1 MLSRLVS
8 ATHVARFTGVN
19 PLFRPVFSSVF
30 GFLELMTS
38 SNTLKKLVSIG
49 AAMLL
54 AVGGSLVAAEPAHA
68 QIATSAP
75 TIAGS
80 PFVSSVLTATAGRW
94 ATGTATGKWYLCA
107 GGVSDLSASAIPT
120 GCSPMETSSSDAT
133 PITTS
138 NLTVSPIVYCGS
150 TCTQMGTNPVGS
162 KLRWIE
168 TNGSDISA
176 SAAVL
181 IRNGID
187 LSLVAPA
194 AGDTSAVLN
203 VSGTCTFANP
213 TLGAFTDWT
222 LAVAGSSRAIT
233 SVATASNKVTLN
245 FATALTA
252 GQSISVNYAF
262 ASDPLIVCSALYA
275 ISSFSAPK
283 TGTVP
288 GGNLYTVTFN
298 PNGGTLTSGSLT
310 VTQSSS
316 GNVVSVPRLSKADCT
331 QGPWSNSLA
340 ANTAI
345 FTPVSSL
352 TISASW
358 VCANS
363 VTDAVTTVTEAAKP
377 LPVWAAP
384 ILKQI
389 PTLSKTLNTD
399 GGKVSL
405 TDGDF
410 STLKTVTVGG
420 KEVAFSTDAKGNVNI
435 PIPAG
440 AAGTTADLV
449 VTFTGGKMV
458 IQDGIKYVAPTD
470 VAKVAEAGVAGFKA
484 NSSKVS
490 GALAASI
497 LYAAQIDH
505 KANAIACSGYA
516 ASKAQVALA
525 TARAQAAC
533 DYATGAYSN
542 LTKSTVAVIVNKA
555 KAKSASVGIKVYH

>member
-1 MLSRLVS
+1 
-8 ATHVARFTGVN
+8 
-19 PLFRPVFSSVF
+19 
-30 GFLELMTS
+30 MTS
-38 SNTLKKLVSIG
+38 SNTLKKLVSFG

-54 AVGGSLVAAEPAHA
+54 AVGGSLVAAEPA
-68 QIATSAP
+68 
-75 TIAGS
+75 
-80 PFVSSVLTATAGRW
+80 
-94 ATGTATGKWYLCA
+94 
-107 GGVSDLSASAIPT
+107 
-120 GCSPMETSSSDAT
+120 
-133 PITTS
+133 
-138 NLTVSPIVYCGS
+138 
-150 TCTQMGTNPVGS
+150 
-162 KLRWIE
+162 
-168 TNGSDISA
+168 
-176 SAAVL
+176 SAAVP
-181 IRNGID
+181 
-187 LSLVAPA
+187 VPM
-194 AGDTSAVLN
+194 
-203 VSGTCTFANP
+203 
-213 TLGAFTDWT
+213 
-222 LAVAGSSRAIT
+222 AVAGGPYFYGASWEPAFTIVLKTGAWDNGNGATVTHTWYRCNASSNTPASDSGCT
-233 SVATASNKVTLN
+233 SLTSTAVS
-245 FATALTA
+245 A
-252 GQSISVNYAF
+252 GQSTYTTQNPDIDKWIEVVVQLTNADGPSTPVVVISN
-262 ASDPLIVCSALYA
+262 SAVAAL
-275 ISSFSAPK
+275 P
-283 TGTVP
+283 V
-288 GGNLYTVTFN
+288 VTLDA
-298 PNGGTLTSGSLT
+298 NGGTAGTTTSLT
-310 VTQSSS
+310 GRNLTLPAQFVTASGTYPTRSGCNFSGWSTTTSPANIVQNQNYAPSSS
-316 GNVVSVPRLSKADCT
+316 ITLKAMWAGANCGPVAPLVV
-331 QGPWSNSLA
+331 
-340 ANTAI
+340 
-345 FTPVSSL
+345 TPVAATPVAES
-352 TISASW
+352 
-358 VCANS
+358 
-363 VTDAVTTVTEAAKP
+363 AKP

-410 STLKTVTVGG
+410 SSLKTVTVGG

>member
-1 MLSRLVS
+1 
-8 ATHVARFTGVN
+8 
-19 PLFRPVFSSVF
+19 
-30 GFLELMTS
+30 MTS

-54 AVGGSLVAAEPAHA
+54 AVGGSLVAAEPALA
-68 QIATSAP
+68 APAVDNTQIPQFYGASS
-75 TIAGS
+75 IAGEAQEFQSGLWSDS
-80 PFVSSVLTATAGRW
+80 PTAYVFDLYKCAANNTAIGSCTYVSTANRTTQGSVFFTPTASEAGFYL
-94 ATGTATGKWYLCA
+94 AVIMTVTSTGGT
-107 GGVSDLSASAIPT
+107 
-120 GCSPMETSSSDAT
+120 
-133 PITTS
+133 
-138 NLTVSPIVYCGS
+138 TVSPAYRNNNVIIVPKVVTFDANG
-150 TCTQMGTNPVGS
+150 GTAG
-162 KLRWIE
+162 
-168 TNGSDISA
+168 TTT
-176 SAAVL
+176 
-181 IRNGID
+181 
-187 LSLVAPA
+187 SLTGPSVTLPRSGVTA
-194 AGDTSAVLN
+194 AGTFPTRVGCFMSGWSTTTSP
-203 VSGTCTFANP
+203 ANIINNQNYFP
-213 TLGAFTDWT
+213 
-222 LAVAGSSRAIT
+222 
-233 SVATASNKVTLN
+233 SVDVT
-245 FATALTA
+245 
-252 GQSISVNYAF
+252 
-262 ASDPLIVCSALYA
+262 LYA
-275 ISSFSAPK
+275 IWAGLNCGPVAP
-283 TGTVP
+283 
-288 GGNLYTVTFN
+288 
-298 PNGGTLTSGSLT
+298 LT
-310 VTQSSS
+310 VTP
-316 GNVVSVPRLSKADCT
+316 V
-331 QGPWSNSLA
+331 A
-340 ANTAI
+340 A
-345 FTPVSSL
+345 TPVAES
-352 TISASW
+352 
-358 VCANS
+358 
-363 VTDAVTTVTEAAKP
+363 AKP

-420 KEVAFSTDAKGNVNI
+420 KEVTFSTDAKGNVNI

-458 IQDGIKYVAPTD
+458 IQDGIKYVSPTD

-505 KANAIACSGYA
+505 KATAIACSGYA

-555 KAKSASVGIKVYH
+555 KAKSAAVGIKVYH

>member
-1 MLSRLVS
+1 
-8 ATHVARFTGVN
+8 
-19 PLFRPVFSSVF
+19 
-30 GFLELMTS
+30 MTS

-68 QIATSAP
+68 GTAITASPVLETGVPGAHIQAGMMNLNFSVPGCTLSGTP
-75 TIAGS
+75 LLSEFSLTNVGGTQTIQSVSRGGFLS
-80 PFVSSVLTATAGRW
+80 VTLSSVLLGGEQLTLTYTPGTLGCGGSNTLGTVTFTDTAPAAPSFSGTQSINPEGATVTASP
-94 ATGTATGKWYLCA
+94 ATVTSGTATKYWYVCESVKSA
-107 GGVSDLSASAIPT
+107 ASATMT
-120 GCSPMETSSSDAT
+120 GAPIDAISGCTALFNTAATSS
-133 PITTS
+133 
-138 NLTVSPIVYCGS
+138 
-150 TCTQMGTNPVGS
+150 
-162 KLRWIE
+162 
-168 TNGSDISA
+168 
-176 SAAVL
+176 
-181 IRNGID
+181 
-187 LSLVAPA
+187 
-194 AGDTSAVLN
+194 
-203 VSGTCTFANP
+203 
-213 TLGAFTDWT
+213 
-222 LAVAGSSRAIT
+222 
-233 SVATASNKVTLN
+233 
-245 FATALTA
+245 
-252 GQSISVNYAF
+252 
-262 ASDPLIVCSALYA
+262 
-275 ISSFSAPK
+275 
-283 TGTVP
+283 
-288 GGNLYTVTFN
+288 
-298 PNGGTLTSGSLT
+298 
-310 VTQSSS
+310 
-316 GNVVSVPRLSKADCT
+316 
-331 QGPWSNSLA
+331 A
-340 ANTAI
+340 ANTNSISLSGTYYVRAGSAGSY
-345 FTPVSSL
+345 TYPVVSFAGKQVLFAQVLGSTIKYTSSV
-352 TISASW
+352 SGD
-358 VCANS
+358 V
-363 VTDAVTTVTEAAKP
+363 VTTTPTTPTVISEEAKP

-384 ILKQI
+384 ILKAI

>member
-1 MLSRLVS
+1 
-8 ATHVARFTGVN
+8 
-19 PLFRPVFSSVF
+19 
-30 GFLELMTS
+30 MTS

-68 QIATSAP
+68 SLMLDGFNTG
-75 TIAGS
+75 TIGS
-80 PFVSSVLTATAGRW
+80 PRVGDTKTFATILYADGGTPVTPTGSTYQWLTC
-94 ATGTATGKWYLCA
+94 TGTTGT
-107 GGVSDLSASAIPT
+107 SSAPT
-120 GCSPMETSSSDAT
+120 GCSNSTGA
-133 PITTS
+133 
-138 NLTVSPIVYCGS
+138 GS
-150 TCTQMGTNPVGS
+150 TSLSYTVVSLDQGKYLGLQIVSTF
-162 KLRWIE
+162 
-168 TNGSDISA
+168 A
-176 SAAVL
+176 SY
-181 IRNGID
+181 
-187 LSLVAPA
+187 APA
-194 AGDTSAVLN
+194 TNYLVSVVPVAAAPSVPAVTPGTPATSGLSDT
-203 VSGTCTFANP
+203 G
-213 TLGAFTDWT
+213 
-222 LAVAGSSRAIT
+222 
-233 SVATASNKVTLN
+233 VTLN
-245 FATALTA
+245 YSSDMVGNKAWSVREASSAAPTATYLGAWSWGAIDIKHGQGALMSSGSQTQAVTGLTA
-252 GQSISVNYAF
+252 GTAYVAY
-262 ASDPLIVCSALYA
+262 LIVAGQYGNSNVQTF
-275 ISSFSAPK
+275 SFTT
-283 TGTVP
+283 TGGSVVVATNP
-288 GGNLYTVTFN
+288 GSTA
-298 PNGGTLTSGSLT
+298 
-310 VTQSSS
+310 
-316 GNVVSVPRLSKADCT
+316 VVAES
-331 QGPWSNSLA
+331 
-340 ANTAI
+340 
-345 FTPVSSL
+345 
-352 TISASW
+352 
-358 VCANS
+358 
-363 VTDAVTTVTEAAKP
+363 AKP

-384 ILKQI
+384 ILKAI

-420 KEVAFSTDAKGNVNI
+420 KEVTFSTDAKGNVNI